1 MRQWFL
7 GLAAAVLAS
16 GVAAADEK
24 AEAVVKKAIQAHGGA
39 DALNKYK
46 ASKYAMKGE
55 LPVAGTDTEFTGD
68 MAFMAPDK
76 FRMDLTLEVMGM
88 KVAVH
93 QVAHGDKV
101 KRSVKVGDMDVPAGD
116 DAKDEIKFAV
126 AGRQAQTLTP
136 LLDAEKF
143 SVKAGEDEDVNGK
156 KAAVVVATP
165 KGFDKEMKLY
175 FDKESGLL
183 VKTAHKG
190 KGPGEGG
197 AQVDV
202 YQESYFSD
210 FQKVNGIQVPSKVV
224 VNHDGKKFM
233 TATLS
238 DYQVLE
244 KLDDKEFTVDD

>member
-1 MRQWFL
+1 MRHGFL
-7 GLAAAVLAS
+7 GLIAAVLVA
-16 GVAAADEK
+16 GAAAADEK

-39 DALNKYK
+39 DALTKYK
-46 ASKYAMKGE
+46 ASKYSMKGE

-76 FRMDLTLEVMGM
+76 FRMDLSLEVMGM

-93 QVAHGDKV
+93 QVANGEKV
-101 KRSVKVGDMDVPAGD
+101 TRKVKVGDMDVPSGD
-116 DAKDEIKFAV
+116 DAAQEIKFAV

-136 LLDAEKF
+136 LLESEKF
-143 SVKAGEDEDVNGK
+143 AIKAADDEDVNGK

-175 FDKESGLL
+175 FDKDSGML

-202 YQESYFSD
+202 YQESYFSE
-210 FQKVNGIQVPSKVV
+210 FQKVNGIQVATKVV
-224 VNHDGKKFM
+224 VHHDGKKFM

-244 KLDDKEFTVDD
+244 KLEEKEFTVDE